1 MSSESSRTVVFAG
14 GGTAG
19 HVEPAL
25 AVAGEWRG
33 RHPNDRCIFIG
44 TLEGLENLL
53 VPAAGFELRT
63 IPKVVMPH
71 SFSSFNVNLLRLPW
85 QLRQAVQCAR
95 TIISQSTLVIGF
107 GGYVSAPA
115 YLAARIE
122 KIPIVIHE
130 ANTKIGWANRLGAC
144 FTRYL
149 AIANPVSKGKFA
161 NAQRTGLPLSADI
174 QAAIQQASRNWDEAR
189 VEAKRRLGWNLDQ
202 PTLLILG
209 GSQGSVSINAQI
221 EEAMPALTSRGVQIL
236 HSVGA
241 KNVLPQST
249 LNYRATAY
257 INDMATAYLAADLI
271 IARSGAVTCAEVS
284 ALGRMAIFIPL
295 PIGNGE
301 QARNADYLVA
311 AGRAIVLS
319 QREFTPG
326 WLNANLDAMLVRSS
340 KNSSE
345 GLSDNLDAA
354 KKIVELMES
363 ALTGVRA

>member
-1 MSSESSRTVVFAG
+1 MSSDISRTIVFAG

-25 AVAGEWRG
+25 AVAREWRD

-44 TLEGLENLL
+44 TPEGLENSL
-53 VPAAGFELRT
+53 VPAAGFELQS
-63 IPKVVMPH
+63 IPKVVMPR
-71 SFSSFNVNLLRLPW
+71 SFNTNLLRLPW
-85 QLRQAVQCAR
+85 QLLRAVQCAR
-95 TIISQSTLVIGF
+95 AIISQSTLVIGF

-122 KIPIVIHE
+122 KVPIVIHE
-130 ANTKIGWANRLGAC
+130 ANAKIGWANRLGAH
-144 FTRYL
+144 FTKYL
-149 AIANPVSKGKFA
+149 AIAHPVDRGKFA
-161 NAQRTGLPLSADI
+161 NAKKTGLPLRADV
-174 QAAIQQASRNWDEAR
+174 QAAVREAAPNWDQAR
-189 VEAKRRLGWNLDQ
+189 EQAKHRLGWNLNQ

-221 EEAMPALTSRGVQIL
+221 AAAMPALTSRGIQIL

-249 LNYRATAY
+249 SSYRATPY
-257 INDMATAYLAADLI
+257 ISDMATAYLGADLI
-271 IARSGAVTCAEVS
+271 IARSGAVTCAEVG

-311 AGRAIVLS
+311 AGRAIVVS
-319 QREFTPG
+319 QREFTAD
-326 WLNANLDAMLVRSS
+326 WLSANLDAILLRSA
-340 KNSSE
+340 KTSSQ
-345 GLSDNLDAA
+345 GLTDDLAAA
-354 KKIVELMES
+354 KKIVELIES
-363 ALTGVRA
+363 ALTGVGI